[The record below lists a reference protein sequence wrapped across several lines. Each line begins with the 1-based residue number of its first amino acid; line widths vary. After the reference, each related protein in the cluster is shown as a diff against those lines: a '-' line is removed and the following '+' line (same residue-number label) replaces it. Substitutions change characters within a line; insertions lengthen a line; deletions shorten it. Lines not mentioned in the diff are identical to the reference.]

1 MLRVWDAFFR
11 EGVKIIFRVGLAIFK
26 LFEREIMARP
36 RPPSPVPPSS
46 SLNLALVVA
55 HSPFRSSSL
64 NLLAT
69 GLNLRVAGG
78 GGG

>member
-46 SLNLALVVA
+46 SPARRPPPRRVFTA
-55 HSPFRSSSL
+55 TP
-64 NLLAT
+64 LAT
-69 GLNLRVAGG
+69 TTMVEHKLAAER
-78 GGG
+78 